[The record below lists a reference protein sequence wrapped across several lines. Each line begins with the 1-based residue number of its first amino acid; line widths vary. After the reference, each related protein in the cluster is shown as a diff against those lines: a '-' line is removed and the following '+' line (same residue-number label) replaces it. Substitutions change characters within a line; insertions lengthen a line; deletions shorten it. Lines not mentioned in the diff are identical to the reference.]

1 MAEALRGDLN
11 QLSLPNIIQLL
22 NSGGQTGKLDLT
34 DGSNTGEIFLRQ
46 GNIVHAITGVQIGE
60 DAFYTLMSW
69 LHGDFNFVSDIEAPD
84 QTISTGT
91 ELLLNEGK
99 KRIEMWTQIKNVIP
113 SMQAIFNLSQGTTGA
128 INLDPDEWKVL
139 AQVNGVRSIADIAES
154 LGWDEFET
162 ANVLAGLVKT
172 GLLEIVEESKS
183 PTVTAIDSGFFDR
196 LNEEFIE
203 VIGPMGPVIVD
214 EKIATL
220 SETRESF
227 PRNKVADLVEQVSTE
242 IEDEQQRMNF
252 QQIMLDLLRGI

>member
-22 NSGGQTGKLDLT
+22 KSGGQTGKLDLS
-34 DGSNTGEIFLRQ
+34 DGTNNGEIFLQQ
-46 GNIVHAITGVQIGE
+46 GNIVHAVAGVQIGE
-60 DAFYTLMSW
+60 EAFYTLLSW

-84 QTISTGT
+84 QTITTGT
-91 ELLLNEGK
+91 ELLLIEGK
-99 KRIEMWTQIKNVIP
+99 KRIEMWTHIKNVIP

-139 AQVNGVRSIADIAES
+139 AQVNGVRTIIDIADS
-154 LGWDEFET
+154 LGWEEFEA

-183 PTVTAIDSGFFDR
+183 LPVTAIDNEFFDR
-196 LNEEFIE
+196 LNDEFIE

-214 EKIATL
+214 EKISTL
-220 SETRESF
+220 NETRESF
-227 PRNKVADLVEQVSTE
+227 PRNKVADLVEQISTE
-242 IEDEQQRMNF
+242 IEDEEQRMNF
-252 QQIMLDLLRGI
+252 QKIMLDLLRGI